1 VLLMLW
7 QVVGIG
13 EPRRPGADYE
23 QALREVIGRKRE
35 GMRGGR
41 RGREGPR
48 PSCRTCSSAPTPN
61 NQVVVRSN
69 PKIVRSSGKDLKNVA
84 ASSTA
89 PPKSGDT
96 SH

>member
-1 VLLMLW
+1 LLLMLW
-7 QVVGIG
+7 QVVGID

-41 RGREGPR
+41 RGREEPR
-48 PSCRTCSSAPTPN
+48 PSCRSCSSAPTPN

-69 PKIVRSSGKDLKNVA
+69 SDPKIVRSFGKDLKNVA
-84 ASSTA
+84 ASSR
-89 PPKSGDT
+89 
-96 SH
+96 